1 VKFTQ
6 NRRRPCGISHT
17 VDSITPCSRL
27 QIALP
32 KSGLKIMMFRGSKER
47 LVLVKEFRPESI
59 AELHAGHRPQSLSFS
74 KARSL
79 AWRLGGTA
87 SLAIPAGGRPG
98 LCPCSS
104 ASIPVDDTPHGVP
117 QLAIHDVSGAQ
128 ERDQPKQRSVG
139 GDKDRHLAAAG
150 G

>member
-1 VKFTQ
+1 
-6 NRRRPCGISHT
+6 
-17 VDSITPCSRL
+17 
-27 QIALP
+27 
-32 KSGLKIMMFRGSKER
+32 MMFRGSKGR
-47 LVLVKEFRPESI
+47 LVLAEEFRPESI

-74 KARSL
+74 KAGSL

-87 SLAIPAGGRPG
+87 SLAVPAGERSG

-104 ASIPVDDTPHGVP
+104 ASIPDDTPHGAP
-117 QLAIHDVSGAQ
+117 LLAIHDVFGAQ

-150 G
+150 R